1 MLFCDVPFNMLISGM
16 TDCGKTYYVLDLLE
30 QDFLK
35 TFDYIVIFCPS
46 IEMNKTYQH
55 RKWVDNDPYIYVYP
69 PDKTKMDLNSAL
81 EDAMNVFRDS
91 DAQTLFLI
99 DDCANLWESKNKC
112 TKLTELG
119 FSGRHYG
126 ISVWLITQKY
136 NAVCK
141 DFRENCKHMIIHTMN
156 DQASFDQIF
165 RENRCLPLHEKNNI
179 IEELDADKKLLLR
192 RTPPLQYNIE
202 EKKCLN
208 K

>member
-1 MLFCDVPFNMLISGM
+1 MNDDFYCDVPFNMLISGM

-30 QDFLK
+30 HDFMK

-46 IEMNKTYQH
+46 IEMNKTYKD
-55 RKWVDNDPYIYVYP
+55 RKWVEHDKYIYVYP

-81 EDAMNVFRDS
+81 EDAINTFRDS

-112 TKLTELG
+112 TQLTELG
-119 FSGRHYG
+119 FSGRHCG

-165 RENRCLPLHEKNNI
+165 RENRCLPLQEKEHI
-179 IEELDADKKLLLR
+179 MSELDACKKLLLR
-192 RTPPLQYNIE
+192 RKPPLGYDIV
-202 EKKCLN
+202 
-208 K
+208 

>member
-1 MLFCDVPFNMLISGM
+1 MDFYGDIPFNMLISGM

-30 QDFLK
+30 HDFVQK
-35 TFDYIVIFCPS
+35 FDYIVIFCPS
-46 IEMNKTYQH
+46 IDMNKTYKN
-55 RKWVDNDPYIYVYP
+55 RTWVKRDKHIYVYP
-69 PDKTKMDLNSAL
+69 PEKTKLDLNSAL
-81 EDAMNVFRDS
+81 EDAINVFKDS
-91 DAQTLFLI
+91 DAQTLFII

-112 TKLTELG
+112 TQLTELG

-165 RENRCLPLHEKNNI
+165 RENRCLPLHSKEQI
-179 IEELDADKKLLLR
+179 IGELDACKKLLLR
-192 RTPPLQYNIE
+192 RIPPLDYRII
-202 EKKCLN
+202 
-208 K
+208 